1 MAETLTYDP
10 GTDTVSTEENL
21 SSEEQDSL
29 EVGEKLVAEQE
40 SLLAGKYKNA
50 EELEKAYI
58 ELQQKLGSD
67 DKGES
72 ESESESEQTDEKDE
86 LPEISPQ
93 VQLITDASI
102 EFNEKGELNAETLE
116 KFQQMSSKDLVSAY
130 MEMQTIAANSP
141 AATSQESPDL
151 TDAEVNSIKNS
162 AGGDQEYSNLLSWA
176 EQNLPRSTV
185 NAFDALCDSG
195 DVQSIQLAVSGLK
208 AQYENAN
215 GYEGRML
222 SGKPPRS
229 SGDVFKSQAQVVEAM
244 SDPRYDNDPAFRQ
257 DVMNKLERSNIDF

>member
-10 GTDTVSTEENL
+10 GTDTVTTEENL
-21 SSEEQDSL
+21 SPEEQDSL
-29 EVGEKLVAEQE
+29 EVGSKLEAEQE

-67 DKGES
+67 EKGEP
-72 ESESESEQTDEKDE
+72 EPEQKEETEE

-93 VQLITDASI
+93 VQLITDASL
-102 EFNEKGELNAETLE
+102 EFNENGELGEETLE

-130 MEMQTIAANSP
+130 MEMQSIAAKAP
-141 AATSQESPDL
+141 ATPTQDSPDL

-162 AGGDQEYSNLLSWA
+162 AGGEQEYSNLLNWA
-176 EQNLPRSTV
+176 SQNLPKSTV
-185 NAFDALCDSG
+185 DAFDTLCDSG
-195 DVQSIQLAVSGLK
+195 DVQSIQLAVSGIK

-222 SGKPPRS
+222 SGKPPQS
-229 SGDVFKSQAQVVEAM
+229 SGDVFNSQAQVVEAM

-257 DVMNKLERSNIDF
+257 EVMYKLERSNIDF